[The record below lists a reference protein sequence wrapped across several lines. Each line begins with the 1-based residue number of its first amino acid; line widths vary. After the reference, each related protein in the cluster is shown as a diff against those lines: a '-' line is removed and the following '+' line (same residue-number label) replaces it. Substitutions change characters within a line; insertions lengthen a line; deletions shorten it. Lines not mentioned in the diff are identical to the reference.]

1 MVPFS
6 DLGPPVKVLVAV
18 SLAVKPMS
26 SVPILISPEV
36 GKAEESANT
45 TVVTP
50 ASAASDVAKVVV
62 AGPEAAPDQFP
73 VPKPKPP
80 NC

>member
-1 MVPFS
+1 
-6 DLGPPVKVLVAV
+6 
-18 SLAVKPMS
+18 MS

-36 GKAEESANT
+36 GKAEEAANT
-45 TVVTP
+45 TVVTA

-62 AGPEAAPDQFP
+62 AGPGASQDQVP

>member
-1 MVPFS
+1 MVPLA

-36 GKAEESANT
+36 GKAEESVNT

-50 ASAASDVAKVVV
+50 ASAASPTAKVVV
-62 AGPEAAPDQFP
+62 AAPDAVPDQVP
-73 VPKPKPP
+73 VPKP
-80 NC
+80 

>member
-1 MVPFS
+1 
-6 DLGPPVKVLVAV
+6 
-18 SLAVKPMS
+18 
-26 SVPILISPEV
+26 

-62 AGPEAAPDQFP
+62 AAPDALPDQVP